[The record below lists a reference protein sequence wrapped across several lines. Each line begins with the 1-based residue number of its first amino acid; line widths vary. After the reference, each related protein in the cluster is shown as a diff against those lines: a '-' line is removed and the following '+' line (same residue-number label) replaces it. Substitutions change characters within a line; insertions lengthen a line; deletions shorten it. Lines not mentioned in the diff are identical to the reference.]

1 MAERDWLDKFYHNS
15 LENAFS
21 EIKDEDEKAK
31 KISEFIEKSFP
42 NVVEI
47 FEKKFNEDSSKTLK
61 KHQKEVLKF
70 KDRLNKRWK
79 SGFDLYQL
87 FVSFNLEF
95 GITISKSYRK
105 NKKDDIKFETL
116 LKLHARTCQISLE
129 ILELMKGGFADG
141 AMARWRTL
149 YEISVLSHFLVDKP
163 IELIQKYV
171 DYYFVE
177 NYYELIE
184 YQKNCEQLGYEL
196 FSQEKVIEAENIITE
211 QKKKYGNTFVKP
223 YGWAYDYLPKNRRNF
238 AGLEEITGFK
248 QLRSIYKMAN
258 NNVHSG
264 AKGFI
269 YKLGT
274 VNQNEV
280 MLAGPTNYGFAYPA
294 QYSAFSL
301 LQTTIT
307 LTEFESYFENTVFIK
322 VGMNMLDKL
331 TDEFNKIQKQIEIEE
346 NQ

>member
-1 MAERDWLDKFYHNS
+1 MVERDWLDKIYQKTF
-15 LENAFS
+15 ENAFS
-21 EIKDEDEKAK
+21 EIKDEKEKEK
-31 KISEFIEKSFP
+31 KISEAIEKSFP
-42 NVVEI
+42 DVVGMY
-47 FEKKFNEDSSKTLK
+47 EKEFNKNALK
-61 KHQKEVLKF
+61 LLKSRQKDLSKF

-79 SGFDLYQL
+79 TGFDLYEL

-95 GITISKSYRK
+95 GITISESYRK
-105 NKKDDIKFETL
+105 KKKDDIKFETI

-149 YEISVLSHFLVDKP
+149 YEISVLSNFLVDKP
-163 IELIQKYV
+163 NELIQKYL

-184 YQKNCEQLGYEL
+184 YQKNCELLGYEP
-196 FSQEKVIEAENIITE
+196 FPPEKVLETE
-211 QKKKYGNTFVKP
+211 KILTELKRKYGDNFIKQ
-223 YGWAYDYLPKNRRNF
+223 YGWAYDYLPKNKRNF
-238 AGLEEITGFK
+238 SGLEETTEFK
-248 QLRSIYKMAN
+248 QLRSFYKMAN

-269 YKLGT
+269 YKLGSI
-274 VNQNEV
+274 NQNEV
-280 MLAGPTNYGFAYPA
+280 MLAGPTNYGFADPA

-301 LQTTIT
+301 FQTTIT

-322 VGMNMLDKL
+322 IGMNMLDKL
-331 TDEFNKIQKQIEIEE
+331 TDEFIKIQKQIEFEE
-346 NQ
+346 NE